1 MISLKLDPSLYAILI
16 RSGISIG
23 CILAGW
29 LIFWFMHYIHRKTI
43 KRGKFRM
50 VPEIMHRLSWPVF
63 ILIAIEGIYF
73 AFKDLISLEI
83 WHEQVNKGNLTV
95 IIAITTYIIVQW
107 SIVLFN
113 GYMHVQGL
121 KKKALDEGLTVFIRR
136 IIMVFIYA
144 VGLLVLLD
152 YIGVSISGLV
162 AGLGIGGLAVAL
174 ALQPTLGNFFAGS
187 QVVSDQAIHIGDF
200 IELDSGTQGYVV
212 EIGWRSTRVRTT
224 FNNIVIIP
232 NSKLAD
238 SIITNYYGPTME
250 MAVRVDVG
258 VSYDSDL
265 AYVQRV
271 ALEVIKEV
279 VDELPEAVKDRE
291 PRFGY
296 EDFGDSNINLWLWVY
311 ATDRLGTFNVKTEI
325 IKRLHARFKKEG
337 IVINYPVRRIIHE
350 EPVEIRSLPGSDE
363 L

>member
-1 MISLKLDPSLYAILI
+1 MISFKLDPSMSAILI
-16 RSGISIG
+16 RSGISAG
-23 CILAGW
+23 CILIGW
-29 LIFWFMHYIHRKTI
+29 FIFWFMRFVHRKTV
-43 KRGKFRM
+43 KRGKFKI
-50 VPEIMHRLSWPVF
+50 VPEIMKRLSWPVF
-63 ILIAIEGIYF
+63 ILLAIEGIYF
-73 AFKDLISLEI
+73 SFKDLISLET
-83 WHEQVNKGNLTV
+83 WHEQVNKGNLAV
-95 IIAITTYIIVQW
+95 IIVVATYIIVQW

-113 GYMHVQGL
+113 GYMHVQGMR
-121 KKKALDEGLTVFIRR
+121 KKALDEGLTVFIRR
-136 IIMVFIYA
+136 MMMVFIYA
-144 VGLLVLLD
+144 IGLLVLLD
-152 YIGVSISGLV
+152 YIGVSISGLI

-200 IELDSGTQGYVV
+200 IELDGDIRGYVV

-265 AYVQRV
+265 AHVQRV
-271 ALEVIKEV
+271 SLEVIKEV
-279 VDELPEAVKDRE
+279 IDELPEAVKDRE
-291 PRFGY
+291 PWFGY
-296 EDFGDSNINLWLWVY
+296 DEFGDSNINLWLWVY

-350 EPVEIRSLPGSDE
+350 EPVEIRSLPGS
-363 L
+363 

>member
-1 MISLKLDPSLYAILI
+1 MISLQIDPSLYDMLLRA
-16 RSGISIG
+16 GIAVA

-29 LIFWFMHYIHRKTI
+29 FVFWFMRFIHRKTA
-43 KRGKFRM
+43 KRGKFRI
-50 VPEIMHRLSWPVF
+50 VPEIMQRLSWPIF
-63 ILIAIEGIYF
+63 ILIAVEGLYF
-73 AFKDLISLEI
+73 AFKDLIQPEA
-83 WHEQVNKGNLTV
+83 WQQQVNKINITV
-95 IIAITTYIIVQW
+95 IIVIATFVIVQW

-152 YIGVSISGLV
+152 YIGVSISGLI

-187 QVVSDQAIHIGDF
+187 QVVSDHAIHIGDF
-200 IELDSGTQGYVV
+200 IELDSGTRGYVV
-212 EIGWRSTRVRTT
+212 DIGWRSTRVRTT

-250 MAVRVDVG
+250 MAVQVDVG

-265 AYVQRV
+265 AHVQRV
-271 ALEVIKEV
+271 ALEVVHEV
-279 VDELPEAVKDRE
+279 IDELPEAVKTRD
-291 PRFGY
+291 PWFGY
-296 EDFGDSNINLWLWVY
+296 EEFGDSNINLWVWVY
-311 ATDRLGTFNVKTEI
+311 AIDRLATFKVKTEI
-325 IKRLHARFKKEG
+325 IKRLHARFNKEG
-337 IVINYPVRRIIHE
+337 IIINYPVRRVIHDQ
-350 EPVEIRSLPGSDE
+350 PIEIRSMSDSDNT
-363 L
+363 